1 MVEVRGIA
9 RTDDLLF
16 WQISLSEA
24 ATWDNQFSESG

>member
-1 MVEVRGIA
+1 MVEVREIA

-24 ATWDNQFSESG
+24 ATWNNQFSESG